1 MSEPSCK
8 VIHVIKVDFTS
19 TQLTIM
25 IKFKNNVNP
34 GFPTGSVVKNPPAN
48 AGDMGLIPGAGRSY
62 MPQSN

>member
-34 GFPTGSVVKNPPAN
+34 GFPTGSVVKNPPALV
-48 AGDMGLIPGAGRSY
+48 DFLTFLFKTL
-62 MPQSN
+62 